1 MHWNLYKSIHCACS
15 VQSFSA
21 QLAMIQEKGLPESL
35 TFIAM
40 ATRHTFYSVP
50 IETTP
55 LTTVTSLTRLDC
67 NVVSNISLLG
77 AVSCA
82 CIFQIHK
89 FLLMLSALKI
99 LSIVEAIETLQVLN
113 EPLF

>member
-15 VQSFSA
+15 VQSFST
-21 QLAMIQEKGLPESL
+21 QLAMIQEKGPPESL

-40 ATRHTFYSVP
+40 ATRHTCYSVL

-67 NVVSNISLLG
+67 NVVSIIS
-77 AVSCA
+77 VSGS
-82 CIFQIHK
+82 
-89 FLLMLSALKI
+89 MLSALKI